1 MATTV
6 TPTIEALAQLA
17 LIAIIRTFLNYFLS
31 KELET
36 ELSMEKERSQL
47 AAQDN
52 LRDC

>member
-1 MATTV
+1 VATTV

-36 ELSMEKERSQL
+36 ELAREKEQSQL
-47 AAQDN
+47 AARYN
-52 LRDC
+52 LRDF